1 MSSDNFFHSPELF
14 HIVEVSPGQAPYMV
28 VATNEQGV
36 VKAHLLAILR
46 RRTSWVPPYLFT
58 QCRIYGEG
66 EYDDDAPKTEI
77 FAQMLA
83 KLTRRLRHKLCLYT
97 EFSDISQKMFGY
109 GLFRKNGYFPIRWL
123 EVHNSLHSLP
133 PTERLSP
140 RMQHRINKAY
150 ALGVKTVEA
159 TTEEEVHQFYKLLK
173 SFYRFKFR
181 RLIPPENQVMTLFHS
196 RNGSILLTTYHDRM
210 IGGCICVFSESNAYL
225 WYLVAKRKSYAPLHP
240 NMMTVWH
247 AIDWSWRHNYA
258 HIFFLDV
265 GLPTPNNPTRRFILS
280 FGGKPVSKYRW
291 FHFYLGW
298 LNRLLSW
305 FYRE

>member
-1 MSSDNFFHSPELF
+1 MSCDNFFHSPELF
-14 HIVEVSPGQAPYMV
+14 HIVEHSPGQAPFMV
-28 VATNEQGV
+28 VATDSQGQV
-36 VKAHLLAILR
+36 VGHLLAILR
-46 RRTSWVPPYLFT
+46 RRVSLVPPYLFT
-58 QCRIYGEG
+58 HCRVYGEG
-66 EYDDDAPKTEI
+66 EYSDENHKTEI
-77 FAQMLA
+77 FGLMLRA
-83 KLTRRLRHKLCLYT
+83 LNRKLRRKLCFYT
-97 EFSDISQKMFGY
+97 EFSDLSRKMFGY
-109 GLFRKNGYFPIRWL
+109 GIFRKNGYFPIRWQ

-140 RMQHRINKAY
+140 RMQRRIQKAY
-150 ALGVKTVEA
+150 AAGVETHEAKTD
-159 TTEEEVHQFYKLLK
+159 EEVHEFYKLLHG
-173 SFYRFKFR
+173 FYRFKMR
-181 RLIPPENQVMTLFHS
+181 RVLPPEVQVNELHHS
-196 RNGSILLTTYHDRM
+196 NNACILLTTYHEKV

-225 WYLVAKRKSYAPLHP
+225 WYLAAKRKSYAPLHP

-291 FHFYLGW
+291 FHFSFGW
-298 LNRLLSW
+298 LNRFLSW